1 MGHGNQYPSRLTPR
15 EIEVLKL
22 IAGGHSTKKIA
33 AALGITFKTACSHRG
48 HIMEKL
54 DIHNVADLTRYALRH
69 GYIDTAEGG
78 NTTQTEA
85 ELFERMRVAYA
96 KFKAAMEDY
105 DAFLEERTTFGF
117 STPDGATGARRLH
130 AAEHDAHK
138 QYHEALREL
147 R

>member
-1 MGHGNQYPSRLTPR
+1 MKKEIR
-15 EIEVLKL
+15 ESAE
-22 IAGGHSTKKIA
+22 
-33 AALGITFKTACSHRG
+33 AL
-48 HIMEKL
+48 
-54 DIHNVADLTRYALRH
+54 DVVA
-69 GYIDTAEGG
+69 AEGG
-78 NTTQTEA
+78 NATQTEA

-147 R
+147 RKFVLPE